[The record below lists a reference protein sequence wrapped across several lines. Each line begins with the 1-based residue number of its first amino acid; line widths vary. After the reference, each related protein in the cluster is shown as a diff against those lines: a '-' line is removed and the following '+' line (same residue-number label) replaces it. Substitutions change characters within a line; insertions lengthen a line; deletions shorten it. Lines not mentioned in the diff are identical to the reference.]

1 MITTYTT
8 YAEIRSILG
17 VSNEEVPD
25 EELSLPIWS
34 LLLDDKLT
42 DLSESVATNFTTL
55 KAIPEVDRTTPQKKF
70 LATASLYASY
80 VVAQELLTALPMFGF
95 KQVTDGKA
103 EQERFDR
110 WDDLKSGVQ
119 KGFSAMRLKL
129 RLALAAVDPS
139 YSTPLPV
146 SGTFIVT
153 TGLATDPVT
162 GA

>member
-8 YAEIRSILG
+8 YAEIRSLLG
-17 VSNEEVPD
+17 VNDEEVPD

-34 LLLDDKLT
+34 LLLDDKLN
-42 DLSESVATNFTTL
+42 DLSESVATNFATITL
-55 KAIPEVDRTTPQKKF
+55 VPEANRSTAEKKF

-110 WDDLKSGVQ
+110 WDDLKVGVQ

-129 RLALAAVDPS
+129 RLALAAVDLN
-139 YSTPLPV
+139 YSAPLAV
-146 SGTFIVT
+146 TSTFIVT

-162 GA
+162 GV